1 MARLF
6 DLRPA
11 PGAPTG
17 ALPEVL
23 TDELAACLERF
34 LEGTADEGTLSRG
47 RRALEA
53 WHVLHDPRPIIAGTE
68 DGRRRVR
75 LP

>member
-1 MARLF
+1 MGKLA
-6 DLRPA
+6 DLRDAPA
-11 PGAPTG
+11 GPVNAHT
-17 ALPEVL
+17 EVL

-53 WHVLHDPRPIIAGTE
+53 WHVLHGSFKPNGALHRDFRP
-68 DGRRRVR
+68 
-75 LP
+75 